1 MLMVSCEVKVLLSIN
16 LQNWHTEL
24 INKNLVESNFEIKL
38 SEYALSINNH
48 FGRATKQC

>member
-1 MLMVSCEVKVLLSIN
+1 MLKVSCEVKVLLSIN

-38 SEYALSINNH
+38 SEYAFSNYNY